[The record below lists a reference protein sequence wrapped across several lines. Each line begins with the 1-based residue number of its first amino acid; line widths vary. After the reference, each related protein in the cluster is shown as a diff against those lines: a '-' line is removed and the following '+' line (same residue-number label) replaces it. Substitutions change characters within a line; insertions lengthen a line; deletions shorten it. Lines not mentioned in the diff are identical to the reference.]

1 MVSTSHIKVSLLSIP
16 LFSGCVITYWSERAE
31 ENSDEEKEM
40 TEDRLGTSTTSS
52 RSRSTVQLFPF
63 ALTDELNSCPTF
75 ALSQSLNLPSQAVS
89 NF

>member
-1 MVSTSHIKVSLLSIP
+1 MS
-16 LFSGCVITYWSERAE
+16 FDFGCVIAYWSERGE

-40 TEDRLGTSTTSS
+40 TEDRLGTTSS